1 MPTALS
7 TDLYELTMIAAHLA
21 ARNEGSATFELFV
34 RHLPEHRAYLVAA
47 GLEQALDYLET
58 LAFSDAD
65 IAYLRTVPAL
75 QGAPPEFFD
84 DFLPRFKFTG
94 DVWAMP
100 EGTPVFAQ
108 EPIVR
113 VTAPL
118 MQAQLVE
125 TALLAIIAFQTSIA
139 SKAARVIEAAQG
151 RPVVEF
157 GARRAHGAQAA
168 LYAARAAYLAGCDG
182 TSNVEA
188 GARFGVPLSGTMA
201 HSWILSFPDEV
212 DAFRSFMSLYGDR
225 AVLLLDT
232 YDTRA
237 AVRKIVEAGLSPAAV
252 RLDSGNLLEL
262 SRDVRATLDQAGL
275 RSTRILAT
283 GDLDE
288 FRIAALVDAEA
299 PIDGFGVGAALATV
313 PDAPSLGG
321 VYKLVEVEQHSTKTP
336 VMKRT
341 PDKQTYP
348 GRKQVWRVSDDG
360 TAVRDVVALEHESGP
375 AGGRPLL
382 TRVMRNGRR
391 ETAATA
397 LPDLRNTCRRS
408 VLELPR
414 VCRLI
419 RDPAAYTVERSEGLR
434 KLIRQLA

>member
-1 MPTALS
+1 MPTAIS

-21 ARNEGSATFELFV
+21 ARNEASATFELFV
-34 RHLPEHRAYLVAA
+34 RHLPESRAYLVAA
-47 GLEQALDYLET
+47 GLEQALEFLET
-58 LAFSDAD
+58 VSFAERD

-84 DFLPRFKFTG
+84 DFLPRFRFTG

-118 MQAQLVE
+118 VQAQLVE
-125 TALLAIIAFQTSIA
+125 TALLAIIPFQTSIA

-157 GARRAHGAQAA
+157 GARRAHGSQAA
-168 LYAARAAYLAGCDG
+168 LYSARAAFLAGCEG

-201 HSWILSFPDEV
+201 HSWILSFPDEI

-237 AVRKIVEAGLSPAAV
+237 AVRKIADAGLHPAAV

-262 SRDVRATLDQAGL
+262 SHEVRAVLDRAGL
-275 RSTRILAT
+275 GSTRILAT

-288 FRIAALVDAEA
+288 FRIAALVDADA

-321 VYKLVEVEQHSTKTP
+321 VYKLVEFEQDSGKTP

-348 GRKQVWRVSDDG
+348 GRKQVWRVYDDG
-360 TAVRDVVALEHESGP
+360 VAARDVVGLEHESAP
-375 AGGRPLL
+375 GGGKPLL
-382 TRVMRNGRR
+382 GRVMRNGAR
-391 ETAATA
+391 ETASS
-397 LPDLRNTCRRS
+397 LPDIRAACRKS

-434 KLIRQLA
+434 TLIKQLA